1 MLQIAGYD
9 KLGKETH
16 EGVRYAWKTEYNKK
30 YIESASFVNKTKGV
44 SADICGYTTSVS
56 SGCILKAIRKQCLF
70 CRTGNLLPF
79 GGLLTYRDIAKQNVF
94 MVLADLYCSEHP
106 ELAHKKRE
114 FAYMGQGEPGYSY
127 SQVRMAIELTNT
139 IMRHLKQNVYRH
151 IFATCGVPES
161 IFCYK
166 KDAKDYYT
174 EKVTLHFSLH
184 ATELRD
190 TIMPIDYIYPFRDS
204 IDAMSDIV
212 EITGEKPCIGIL
224 LFNHF
229 RPKNSNAEYSNSI
242 EVIKNIISVLDPKR
256 FRLSF
261 CEYNSS
267 DEIGSSM
274 IFPPEEA
281 QYILDAA
288 VASGFEAKLFYS
300 FGHEKKS
307 ACGMLAGK
315 EPEFVISKKW
325 RELNEYADE
334 LIMRFS
340 E

>member
-9 KLGKETH
+9 ILGKGST
-16 EGVRYAWKTEYNKK
+16 EGIRYAWKNEYNKR
-30 YIESASFVNKTKGV
+30 YIESAAFINRTKGV
-44 SADICGYTTSVS
+44 KSDICGYTTSVS
-56 SGCILKAIRKQCLF
+56 SGCILKANNKQCLF

-79 GGLLTYRDIAKQNVF
+79 GGLLTYRDIAKQNTF
-94 MVLADLYCSEHP
+94 MVLTDLYCSEHP

-127 SQVRMAIELTNT
+127 SQVRMAIELTNK
-139 IMRHLKQNVYRH
+139 IMRFLNQKVYRH

-161 IFCYK
+161 IFSYK
-166 KDAKDYYT
+166 KDIKEFFT

-184 ATELRD
+184 ATENRNS
-190 TIMPIDYIYPFRDS
+190 IMPINTLYPFHES
-204 IDAMSDIV
+204 IEAMNDIV
-212 EITGEKPCIGIL
+212 EIAGEKPCIGIL

-229 RPKNSNAEYSNSI
+229 RPKAVNTEYTNSI
-242 EVIKNIISVLDPKR
+242 DVIKNIIGVLDPKR

-274 IFPPEEA
+274 IYPSDEA
-281 QYILDAA
+281 QRVLDTAI
-288 VASGFEAKLFYS
+288 ASGFEAKLFYS

-315 EPEFVISKKW
+315 EPEFVVSKKW
-325 RELNEYADE
+325 DELNGYADE
-334 LIMRFS
+334 LIIRFS

>member
-1 MLQIAGYD
+1 MLQISGYD
-9 KLGKETH
+9 LLGKKSN
-16 EGVRYAWKTEYNKK
+16 EGIRYAWKTDYNET
-30 YIESASFVNKTKGV
+30 YVESAAFINKTKGV
-44 SADICGYTTSVS
+44 SDGICGYTTSVS
-56 SGCILKAIRKQCLF
+56 SGCILRANRKQCLF

-94 MVLADLYCSEHP
+94 MVLTDLYCSEHP

-139 IMRHLKQNVYRH
+139 IMRHLNQNVYRH

-161 IFCYK
+161 ILRYK
-166 KDAKDYYT
+166 KDVKDYYT

-184 ATELRD
+184 ATEGRD
-190 TIMPIDYIYPFRDS
+190 TIMPIDSVFSFHDS
-204 IDAMSDIV
+204 IDEMSDIV
-212 EITGEKPCIGIL
+212 DITGEKPCIGIL

-229 RPKNSNAEYSNSI
+229 CPKGRNIEYTNSI
-242 EVIKNIISVLDPKR
+242 EVIKNIMGVLDPQK

-267 DEIGSSM
+267 EEIGTSLIYPS
-274 IFPPEEA
+274 EEA
-281 QYILDAA
+281 QHVLDIAI
-288 VASGFEAKLFYS
+288 ASGFEAKLFYS
-300 FGHEKKS
+300 FGYEEKS

-315 EPEFVISKKW
+315 EPEFLVSKKW
-325 RELNEYADE
+325 DELNEYADE
-334 LIMRFS
+334 LIIKYS

>member
-9 KLGKETH
+9 ILGKEFT
-16 EGVRYAWKTEYNKK
+16 EGIRYAWKIGQNER
-30 YIESASFVNKTKGV
+30 YIESAAFINKTKGV
-44 SADICGYTTSVS
+44 AEEICGYTTSVS
-56 SGCILKAIRKQCLF
+56 SGCILRANHKQCLF

-94 MVLADLYCSEHP
+94 MVLTDLYCSEHP
-106 ELAHKKRE
+106 ELANKKRE

-127 SQVRMAIELTNT
+127 SQVRMAIELTNKV
-139 IMRHLKQNVYRH
+139 MHYLNQKVYRH

-166 KDAKDYYT
+166 KDIKDYFT

-184 ATELRD
+184 ATKNRE
-190 TIMPIDYIYPFRDS
+190 TIMPIDSIYSFRDS
-204 IDAMSDIV
+204 INAMSDIV
-212 EITGEKPCIGIL
+212 DISGEKPCIGIL

-229 RPKNSNAEYSNSI
+229 RPKTKNIEYSNSI
-242 EVIKNIISVLDPKR
+242 EVIMNILDVLDPNR

-267 DEIGSSM
+267 DELGTSM
-274 IFPPEEA
+274 IYPSEEA
-281 QYILDAA
+281 QRILDAA
-288 VASGFEAKLFYS
+288 IAIGFEAKLFYS
-300 FGHEKKS
+300 FGYEKKS

-315 EPEFVISKKW
+315 EPELVISPKW
-325 RELNEYADE
+325 VELNDYADE
-334 LIMRFS
+334 LIIRFS